1 MFPKLASFRVPLS
14 RAIIARPRKAKGS
27 VLVLCHVTESL
38 SLNLSLHE
46 ILMEMG
52 CFEIYLHI
60 VERLS
65 VWAMNPP
72 PLPPFKCN
80 KKFDN
85 LQQKSNS
92 FCQEAKKLSYEQ
104 RKLVPI
110 LIKFLLTS
118 IRSTHLKRI
127 T

>member
-1 MFPKLASFRVPLS
+1 
-14 RAIIARPRKAKGS
+14 
-27 VLVLCHVTESL
+27 
-38 SLNLSLHE
+38 
-46 ILMEMG
+46 MEMG

-65 VWAMNPP
+65 VWAMNPFP
-72 PLPPFKCN
+72 PPPSPLSATKSLTICN
-80 KKFDN
+80 KN
-85 LQQKSNS
+85 QTP
-92 FCQEAKKLSYEQ
+92 FCQQGKKLSYEQ

-127 T
+127 TYAQEKFTYST